1 MRSKRTETTGG
12 ETNPLVGT
20 VNDELFEGSFDS
32 VDALT
37 DRKRAL
43 AHPLRYALL
52 YRVAELEEVEQSTL
66 AEESGLSLDDLLFHM
81 RPLVET
87 NLVGR
92 VPAPSGVRGKQT
104 YYRIT
109 TLGQQEIEADTRNV
123 RGDV

>member
-1 MRSKRTETTGG
+1 MSSERTDATGR
-12 ETNPLVGT
+12 ETNPLVSG
-20 VNDELFEGSFDS
+20 VNERLFEDSFDS
-32 VDALT
+32 VEALT
-37 DRKRAL
+37 ARKRAL
-43 AHPLRYALL
+43 AHPIRYALL